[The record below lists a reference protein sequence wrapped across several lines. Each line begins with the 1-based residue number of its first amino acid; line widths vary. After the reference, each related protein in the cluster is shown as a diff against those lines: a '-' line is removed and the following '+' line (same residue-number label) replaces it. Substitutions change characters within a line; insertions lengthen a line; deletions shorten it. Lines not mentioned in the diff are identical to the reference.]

1 MGIKMAS
8 KYNTEKV
15 IQLLSN
21 YLIDPKEVLQKVDY
35 FLHGSIHEYVYNL
48 FKRRKIPKIHDPIM
62 K

>member
-1 MGIKMAS
+1 MIIEMAS
-8 KYNTEKV
+8 EYNIEKV
-15 IQLLSN
+15 IQLLGN
-21 YLIDPKEVLQKVDY
+21 YLIDPKKVLQKVDY

>member
-1 MGIKMAS
+1 MAS
-8 KYNTEKV
+8 KYNIEKV
-15 IQLLSN
+15 IQLLGN

-35 FLHGSIHEYVYNL
+35 LVHASIHEYVYNL